1 MSNQYLFIY
10 GTLLQSGN
18 EFALY
23 LQKNSTVHSKGKFK
37 GRLYDIGE
45 YPGAVLD
52 KSGSYV
58 YGNIVLLNDPV
69 VLNNLDIYEGY
80 GSKQPKP
87 NLFIRKLISA
97 ETDNVP
103 LKCWVYL
110 YNLPLM
116 GLHLITSGDYLSHQ
130 KGKKNPPDQSREERL

>member
-23 LQKNSTVHSKGKFK
+23 LQKNSTSHCKGKFK

-52 KSGSYV
+52 NSGSYV
-58 YGNIVLLNDPV
+58 YGNIVRLNDPA

-80 GSKQPKP
+80 GSKRPKL

-97 ETDNVP
+97 ETDNGP

-110 YNLPLM
+110 YNLPLT
-116 GLHLITSGDYLSHQ
+116 GINQITSGDYLGYQ
-130 KGKKNPPDQSREERL
+130 EGKKNPPD